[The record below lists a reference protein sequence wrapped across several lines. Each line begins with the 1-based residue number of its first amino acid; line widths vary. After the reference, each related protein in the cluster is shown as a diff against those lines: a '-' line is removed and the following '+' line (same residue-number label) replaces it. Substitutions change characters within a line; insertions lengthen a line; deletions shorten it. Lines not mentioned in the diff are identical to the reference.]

1 MEHPKYYLQ
10 KKVSCLLPKIH
21 MRNTFPVTLTKTYH
35 WKDIAVSD
43 DKVTITGYM
52 EYLKMIN
59 PKNEYRI
66 EVFKGK

>member
-10 KKVSCLLPKIH
+10 KKESCWLPKIH
-21 MRNTFPVTLTKTYH
+21 MRCTFPVTLTKTYH

-43 DKVTITGYM
+43 NKEILTELM
-52 EYLKMIN
+52 ESLKIEN

-66 EVFKGK
+66 EE